1 MIWRSL
7 HPLFSPSRSSGRRAF
22 SLVEMLTVIAIIGLL
37 AAVAVPA
44 VGTMLES
51 SKLNTAINQVADH
64 ISLAR
69 QIALA
74 QSRRVEVRFYKY
86 STSSEP
92 TAAYRAIGTYLI
104 SETGSATPISKIQE
118 LTSPIVISD
127 NSAQNTVFRT
137 TPVSYAG
144 TEDLPRSANTPYYKF
159 SFLPNGR
166 TDFGAGDN
174 PFLTLFSARRVTSPG
189 TLPPNYAVL
198 QIDAMT
204 GNVRIFRPNK

>member
-1 MIWRSL
+1 MI
-7 HPLFSPSRSSGRRAF
+7 RRLPVRFRRNPRANYLRGF

-37 AAVAVPA
+37 AAIVVPA
-44 VGTMLES
+44 VSTMLEA
-51 SKLNTAINQVADH
+51 SKLNNAINQIADQ
-64 ISLAR
+64 ITMAR

-74 QSRRVEVRFYKY
+74 QSRRVEVRFYKLA
-86 STSSEP
+86 TSSEP

-104 SETGSATPISKIQE
+104 SETGSATPVVKVQE
-118 LTSPIVISD
+118 ITSPIVISD
-127 NSAQNTVFRT
+127 NAAQNTVFRSS
-137 TPVSYAG
+137 PVSYSG
-144 TEDLPRSANTPYYKF
+144 TEDLPRSANTPYFKF

-174 PFLTLFSARRVTSPG
+174 PFLTLFNARRVASAG

-198 QIDAMT
+198 QVDAMT